1 MAFPEPTSGF
11 EEEGNEA
18 VPYHPSA
25 PASELFDDSTTTID
39 PSYIISLIRKLLLH
53 VPHDVRD
60 NRPDDG
66 AGARCNGFVE
76 DSEMVNGQE
85 STPAGPNSNVQTCT
99 DNESEPMD
107 IPNDENEKSCENKGG
122 EMDGSECHE
131 ILTEEEA
138 WEEYGCVLWDLA
150 ANKTHAVFMVENLL
164 LDVLLASLAISQSV
178 RVIEIN
184 LGILANLACHEAPRS
199 SIISTNGLIYVIV
212 DKLFV
217 DDSTCLSEVCRFLT
231 LALRHSGSVTWAE
244 ALRNERVL
252 LRILW
257 VAENTL
263 NSQLLEKSVG
273 LLLAM
278 VDNQHGITVFLLPPL
293 MELGL
298 PNRLINLL
306 EFEVKSL
313 YSDRTP
319 DRFPALDVILE
330 VIEVLSVVEYSTP
343 LAQNR
348 ELLKLIVDVVKLPD
362 KSEVSNSCITAIVL
376 FANFLA
382 DKPDLI
388 SEVLQDVPFLQGLLD
403 TLPYVSDDSEARHAL
418 WSVVGKLLLEVHEH
432 VIPPSLLLQY
442 VSVFIEKS
450 DCIEEDL
457 IDHREEDLGE
467 EYKKSEGFYIRR
479 NARVSSLNKIA
490 MILQYWSSVS
500 HSVPE
505 ADAPKNDHPDGV
517 LKHLIECCRSNLVFS
532 RPFAIADF
540 LNESGDRIDEQQGNF
555 LDLGLRLQFRTESM
569 IVLLRI
575 EDYCNSNMY
584 ILNGSASLLIFS
596 TSIVNSEEMREIKQK
611 LERSY
616 LCNVGSFSMYY
627 T

>member
-1 MAFPEPTSGF
+1 MAFPEATSGY

-53 VPHDVRD
+53 VPHNVRD
-60 NRPDDG
+60 SRPDDG

-85 STPAGPNSNVQTCT
+85 STPAVPNSNVQTCT

-107 IPNDENEKSCENKGG
+107 ILN
-122 EMDGSECHE
+122 GSECCE

-278 VDNQHGITVFLLPPL
+278 VDNQHGVTVFLLPPL

-330 VIEVLSVVEYSTP
+330 VIEVLSVGEYSTP

-362 KSEVSNSCITAIVL
+362 KAEVSNSCITAIVL

-442 VSVFIEKS
+442 VSVFIGKS

-467 EYKKSEGFYIRR
+467 EYKKSEGFDIKRK
-479 NARVSSLNKIA
+479 ARISSLNKIA

-505 ADAPKNDHPDGV
+505 ADVPKNDHPDDGV
-517 LKHLIECCRSNLVFS
+517 LKHLIECCRSNLVF
-532 RPFAIADF
+532 
-540 LNESGDRIDEQQGNF
+540 
-555 LDLGLRLQFRTESM
+555 
-569 IVLLRI
+569 
-575 EDYCNSNMY
+575 
-584 ILNGSASLLIFS
+584 
-596 TSIVNSEEMREIKQK
+596 
-611 LERSY
+611 LE
-616 LCNVGSFSMYY
+616 
-627 T
+627 

>member
-1 MAFPEPTSGF
+1 MAFPEATSGF

-53 VPHDVRD
+53 VPHNVRD

-76 DSEMVNGQE
+76 GSEMVNSQE
-85 STPAGPNSNVQTCT
+85 STPAVANSNVQTCT

-107 IPNDENEKSCENKGG
+107 IPNDENEKSFENKGG
-122 EMDGSECHE
+122 EMDSSERRE

-138 WEEYGCVLWDLA
+138 WEEYGCVFWDVA

-278 VDNQHGITVFLLPPL
+278 VDNQHGVTVFLLPPL

-319 DRFPALDVILE
+319 DSHVAQYLTL
-330 VIEVLSVVEYSTP
+330 VLPVGEYSTP

-348 ELLKLIVDVVKLPD
+348 ELLRLVVDVVKLPD
-362 KSEVSNSCITAIVL
+362 KAEVSNSCITAIVL
-376 FANFLA
+376 FANFLS

-388 SEVLQDVPFLQGLLD
+388 SDVLQDVPFLQGLLD
-403 TLPYVSDDSEARHAL
+403 TLPYISDDSEARHAL
-418 WSVVGKLLLEVHEH
+418 WSVVGKLLHEVREH

-442 VSVFIEKS
+442 V
-450 DCIEEDL
+450 C
-457 IDHREEDLGE
+457 
-467 EYKKSEGFYIRR
+467 
-479 NARVSSLNKIA
+479 
-490 MILQYWSSVS
+490 
-500 HSVPE
+500 
-505 ADAPKNDHPDGV
+505 
-517 LKHLIECCRSNLVFS
+517 
-532 RPFAIADF
+532 
-540 LNESGDRIDEQQGNF
+540 
-555 LDLGLRLQFRTESM
+555 FR
-569 IVLLRI
+569 
-575 EDYCNSNMY
+575 
-584 ILNGSASLLIFS
+584 
-596 TSIVNSEEMREIKQK
+596 
-611 LERSY
+611 
-616 LCNVGSFSMYY
+616 
-627 T
+627 